1 MLRAMTAG
9 LIFGVAL
16 FGCAT
21 QQKEYSPKEWRE
33 AMKDSKSSIWGP
45 LITIEA
51 FDASR
56 PYQQITETL
65 RKKSKECLDL
75 TVHSS
80 GMVKH
85 GMYWVRENSRTD
97 YKPILTTE
105 KGKTELTVHG
115 NKNPLYGLDVVP
127 AGRNAS
133 RVTVYRA
140 KMGVSSTIHSAVQ
153 GWVKGDSVTCP
164 RWNG

>member
-1 MLRAMTAG
+1 MLRAITSG
-9 LIFGVAL
+9 LLCSAL
-16 FGCAT
+16 LLGCAT
-21 QQKEYSPKEWRE
+21 QKEYSPKEWRE
-33 AMKDSKSSIWGP
+33 GMRNSKSSIWGSF
-45 LITIEA
+45 IAIESY
-51 FDASR
+51 DAPR

-65 RKKSKECLDL
+65 RRKSKECLDL
-75 TVHSS
+75 TVQSS

-85 GMYWVRENSRTD
+85 GAYWVRETSRTD

-105 KGKTELTVHG
+105 KGKTELTVNG
-115 NKNPLYGLDVVP
+115 NKTPFYGIDVVP

-133 RVTVYRA
+133 RVTVYRG
-140 KMGVSSTIHSAVQ
+140 KMGVSDTIHTAVT